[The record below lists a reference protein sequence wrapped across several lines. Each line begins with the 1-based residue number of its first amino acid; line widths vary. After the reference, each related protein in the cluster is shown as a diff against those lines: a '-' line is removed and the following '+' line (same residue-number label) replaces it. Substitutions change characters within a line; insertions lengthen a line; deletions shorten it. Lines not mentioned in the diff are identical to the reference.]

1 MSQIQN
7 TIITKNDIVDYVD
20 KMKIKKSNIGGLDKV
35 DVYIHIQEL
44 IKMYGNYAEQEL
56 DKQKETLDKQQ
67 KEIEELT
74 VREKAARE
82 ELDSRQAADDAK
94 EQEINRQKDQLD
106 SLIYY
111 KELAVSLQS
120 ENEAQREKIEQLKG
134 SEELIERLNI
144 ENKTIQEEK
153 EILNQEIE
161 LCKKE
166 IEELKKAKTILSE
179 LQEELDK
186 YKAYAQE
193 LEKQTQIQRT
203 EIDELNQYKDQAVKL
218 QNEVLRQKSETEEL
232 DGYKEAISKLQ
243 REKQEQ
249 DQQIEKLMKYETLA
263 VKLQTEISV
272 LKMELEGLQQ
282 PEVFTEETQEE
293 LKSRTEE
300 MQENLKRCTK
310 EILELKEELQRQTL
324 ETHEF
329 KSKLWE
335 SQALLA
341 KKEKFY
347 MEMIQN
353 LENVKEEGKE
363 QEDEPVSISEDIQKK
378 LSEQE
383 QIIME
388 KEQKIHSVMRDLREK
403 EKELANLQKEED
415 AGQGLKSYSYM
426 EEIGEI
432 LRESRREGQ
441 SIINNACIEAEKEM
455 IKLLNLRA
463 KYKQENERYRNWC
476 KRVEMEKKSVEE
488 FLKQLSDQYENANK
502 ALVSVKEGA
511 DSFDIKRIFRAI
523 EIEQINAE
531 EVDYEEMGLV

>member
-7 TIITKNDIVDYVD
+7 TVITKNDIVDYVD

-67 KEIEELT
+67 KEIEALT
-74 VREKAARE
+74 VREQAARE
-82 ELDSRQAADDAK
+82 ELNSRQAADDAK

-106 SLIYY
+106 SLMRY

-120 ENEAQREKIEQLKG
+120 ENETQREKIEQLKG
-134 SEELIERLNI
+134 SEELIKRLNI
-144 ENKTIQEEK
+144 ENKMIQEEK

-161 LCKKE
+161 TCKK
-166 IEELKKAKTILSE
+166 
-179 LQEELDK
+179 
-186 YKAYAQE
+186 
-193 LEKQTQIQRT
+193 

-232 DGYKEAISKLQ
+232 NEYKEAISKLQ

-263 VKLQTEISV
+263 IKLQTEISV

-293 LKSRTEE
+293 LKSRAEEMQEELKRRTEE
-300 MQENLKRCTK
+300 MQEKLKRCTK

-329 KSKLWE
+329 QSKLWE

-353 LENVKEEGKE
+353 PENVKEEGKE
-363 QEDEPVSISEDIQKK
+363 QVDEPVSISEDIQKK

-388 KEQKIHSVMRDLREK
+388 KEQKIHSIMRELGEK
-403 EKELANLQKEED
+403 EKELASLKKED
-415 AGQGLKSYSYM
+415 NAGQDLKSYSYM

-441 SIINNACIEAEKEM
+441 SIIDNARIEAEKEM

-463 KYKQENERYRNWC
+463 KYKQENEGYRNWC
-476 KRVEMEKKSVEE
+476 KRVEMEKRSVEE

-511 DSFDIKRIFRAI
+511 NSFDIKRIFRAI

-531 EVDYEEMGLV
+531 EVDYEETGLV